1 MGFLDKNRE
10 YTLSEILEHQD
21 QIEKDIN
28 EIDKRTLEYARET
41 GNEDLAE
48 KIRNVQKIDFEAVAR
63 HDLRALSE
71 KNGYEP
77 EPTTE
82 FLKRRDKKEHDKF
95 LKL

>member
-1 MGFLDKNRE
+1 MGFLDENRE

-48 KIRNVQKIDFEAVAR
+48 KINNVQKIDFEAVAR

-77 EPTTE
+77 EQTTE
-82 FLKRRDKKEHDKF
+82 FQKRRDKREHDRF